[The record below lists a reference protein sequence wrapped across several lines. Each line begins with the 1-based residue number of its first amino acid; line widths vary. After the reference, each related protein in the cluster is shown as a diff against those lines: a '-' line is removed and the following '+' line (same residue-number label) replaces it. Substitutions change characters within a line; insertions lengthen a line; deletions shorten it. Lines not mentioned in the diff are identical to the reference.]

1 MSENNSIKQIKYGS
15 IISYILILLN
25 ILLGLIYTPWILRE
39 IGSSNYG
46 LYTLAST
53 LISLLLMDFGMSA
66 AITRFAAKYRA
77 ENRQD
82 KINSFVGLAIK
93 FYFGLMFIISVLLIV
108 VYFKLEM
115 IYKNLTTSELEIFKI
130 VFIITAFF
138 LIICFPVNICRG
150 ILNAYEHFIVL
161 KGADIFNKL
170 GTVLFTIIVLLAHG
184 GIYGLVFVNG
194 LFNLITFIFY
204 TVYIKKELPIVI
216 DFKNSSAKDIKEILG
231 FTAWTTVHSISQQ
244 AIFNLIPSVLAM
256 VANTFSITL
265 YGFANV
271 IEGYVYNIT
280 SAINGLFL
288 PRISEI
294 VVNQDDAKDT
304 LPLMIKVGR
313 INHSI
318 TMLLLIGLTLLGK
331 EFVYLWVGREY
342 EDLYYCILLLAF
354 PYYIS
359 ASQQIAYNSV
369 IALNK
374 VKYTAITNLIAGV
387 VNLVGAYF
395 VAEKFGVIGVCM
407 VTFGVCMFRL
417 LVYNVIYY
425 KVLNIRV
432 SIFFKECQIKLL
444 ISMIVTII
452 LSGIIILSIPW
463 TNCIDG
469 KWAWG
474 VFLVKALVIV
484 GIYVGVMWWFGWN
497 KEEKELLLSLFQF
510 KKRDTD

>member
-318 TMLLLIGLTLLGK
+318 TMLLLMGLTLLGR
-331 EFVYLWVGREY
+331 EFVDLWVGQEY
-342 EDLYYCILLLAF
+342 EDLYYCILLLSY
-354 PYYIS
+354 PYFIS
-359 ASQQIAYNSV
+359 ASQQIAYNSIV
-369 IALNK
+369 ALNK
-374 VKYTAITNLIAGV
+374 VKYTALANLISGV
-387 VNLVGAYF
+387 VNLIGAYLIAGRYGI
-395 VAEKFGVIGVCM
+395 VGVCA
-407 VTFGVCMFRL
+407 VTFSVFIFRI
-417 LVYNVIYY
+417 VIYNY
-425 KVLNIRV
+425 IYAKILKIKIC
-432 SIFFKECQIKLL
+432 SFFGQCHIKLL
-444 ISMIVTII
+444 FPLI
-452 LSGIIILSIPW
+452 LSGTISSMILHLPIFDNIYNGFVGWGLFSLKIIII
-463 TNCIDG
+463 CI
-469 KWAWG
+469 
-474 VFLVKALVIV
+474 VYFI
-484 GIYVGVMWWFGWN
+484 VMWTIGWN
-497 KEEKELLLSLFQF
+497 KFEKNLLMTFRCRRIRQ
-510 KKRDTD
+510 